1 MTVGSALGGLRV
13 VDFSNTLSGT
23 QISQLLA
30 DFGADVVHV
39 EPPGGSVLRTQPA
52 WPFWG
57 RGKRSIVL
65 DLKDDADASLAT
77 SPLGRFASPENE
89 LSSALHCIHC
99 IADDVENNLTKLSL
113 VAVQGRGVA
122 TAELCGDL

>member
-1 MTVGSALGGLRV
+1 MTDRSSEEGDLRGGGHSSTSALGGLRV
-13 VDFSNTLSGT
+13 VDFSNTLVGT

-65 DLKDDADASLAT
+65 DLKSEGDAELARSLT
-77 SPLGRFASPENE
+77 
-89 LSSALHCIHC
+89 
-99 IADDVENNLTKLSL
+99 
-113 VAVQGRGVA
+113 A
-122 TAELCGDL
+122 TADVLIET